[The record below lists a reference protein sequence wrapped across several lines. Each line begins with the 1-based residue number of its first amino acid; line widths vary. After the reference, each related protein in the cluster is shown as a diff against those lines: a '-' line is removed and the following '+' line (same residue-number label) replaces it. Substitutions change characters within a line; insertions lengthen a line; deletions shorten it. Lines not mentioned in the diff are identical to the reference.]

1 MKLLKKVEKA
11 LQNQFEVKKLN
22 KHCLL
27 IRHSDEDVM
36 RVFVTKSVQDRLVIS
51 VSVSYTDSNVVAL
64 LCEFLFNH
72 AQCQIT
78 SPFFSASHGMVHGDE
93 AYLYRDLESD
103 ADLLMQ
109 LASPS
114 EYKN

>member
-1 MKLLKKVEKA
+1 MKLLKQVREA

-27 IRHSDEDVM
+27 IRHSNVDVM
-36 RVFVTKSVQDRLVIS
+36 RVFVTKSVPDKLRIS
-51 VSVSYTDSNVVAL
+51 VSVSYTDANIVAL

-72 AQCQIT
+72 ASCQIT
-78 SPFFSASHGMVHGDE
+78 TPFFNASHGMVHGDE

-103 ADLLMQ
+103 PELLMQ
-109 LASPS
+109 LGSPS